1 MALLLF
7 RFCPVFAIGLL
18 LLNGFAVLPASA
30 FVNEAGPDRL
40 RLTVSPPA
48 HVIITA
54 TKNTPVYLPCHAE
67 AVVDP
72 NELGVDSDMD
82 LDQDLDEVEYDE
94 NNGNEEVDI
103 LNPPHIERKGFYE
116 DTFDLH
122 NLAHE
127 NIDPNGHG
135 NDLDEEADEEYDE
148 DDQSSRYRRSSY
160 GRDELIEYVWYRN
173 GLEFFSTAFQN
184 QNHKQTHKGFR
195 LFPNGTLKI
204 PYNRQMSNISAGVY
218 RCRANLTR
226 HGSGSI
232 LSTESVV
239 SIAYLE
245 RNNLLISENNTI
257 MASTH
262 QSLVLHCPFDSHP
275 PANITWIVNRTQIIV
290 NNYAVG
296 PHENRYYQLQNGSLL
311 VTDMHMSDAG
321 RYRCNASNN
330 FSAKTLRSY
339 GYVVAIKPA
348 STSNLAN
355 RLLPRMQPQNISIR
369 AGSTLKLNCA
379 GESGRP
385 RWTFIPRQSK
395 IPINLVN
402 FTYQLL
408 FTNVSVDK
416 HEGVYNCSFG
426 DDYQLYNVTVLMLP
440 TFLNNM
446 TSYTSSVV
454 ASMSFNCS
462 ANGNPAP
469 RITWFKNGR
478 EIKNNHIVHFNYPI
492 LRINTIDPEDEGLY
506 QCIAKNEAGEASV
519 SMYLSIRDK
528 DRYRRLS
535 RRPESIQCFPI
546 DTTSLYVRF
555 ERGLQQMNTDY
566 AMYYLASSSPHSW
579 FSSPPTQLMTN
590 NSLKITGP
598 MVVPFRNYTVYLRTC
613 SVSSVPDAENTGPAG
628 KKQVIPSKLS
638 KGVQCASQGV
648 PVLSIFFSNGIF
660 IWWPRFS
667 GVEPT
672 AYTIQLKHNDTT
684 ALPFDALQ
692 INGTTQILDDY
703 ITHEEVEPL
712 LTKIPIT
719 VRETRENVLDES
731 SDKKRRKRRRRA
743 FDSLT
748 GTQLDLES
756 ADASVGVAGHHD
768 KHEIKYRQVLV
779 TQLKVPGNVTGVFIP
794 NTKNVNVRILGST
807 AEDGEPMVQDLH
819 YIQWKTIDTSVRRPD
834 AVNRFQTSHV
844 DVRSVQFTWS
854 RFIATD
860 LLNKCLML
868 CYKNVNHDVF
878 IRGGSNRINCV
889 NIPKDAMH
897 FNLVGLLPF
906 TSYKAFLKP
915 CYSKEPISD
924 VLDFLTKQDV
934 PGPVTNHGLI
944 RKDGITLTWGP
955 PENRNGQLQGYLIQ
969 WIDKDNVN
977 HSVKLTI
984 DTNHFQFPNVSTDD
998 KINISIMAIGSTG
1011 VGIPIYVKM
1020 MNQIVEVTEPEPQE
1034 YIPWIEIGIGA
1045 FMVIFLLLFCCILV
1059 IHRKNCKK
1067 AQRNQAAAATT
1078 SALQMHPVNCNADIH
1093 EMQTLIGTSEQLP
1106 VLIPN
1111 GTYKQPESQLPS
1123 SNQQSAHT
1131 FGSNRFPHANSN
1143 PSSNNP
1149 ETQNGKSRLL
1159 FLNRNGLLQKPTNSS
1174 SACASLLP
1182 LQKPTLP
1189 SHVLGSSINEP
1200 LNPVLKIN
1208 SSSSNLGEE
1217 PEPKPIAISSNS
1229 IYRSTNSSYQNN
1241 DGHCEEPRG
1250 GYNVSGGCPQHM
1262 TLTTGD
1268 PNQLQPIHSYRP
1280 AVTTTSSLATTAP
1293 TVLAINAIST
1303 TAEREPSSAATS
1315 TSASN
1320 LSSTSIRSNGSSS
1333 CSVQSQQQQEQ
1344 QSVNPQLQQ
1353 PQHRTVKYGS
1363 SYDPGSNGVDL
1374 AAAVRITENPQYLKN
1389 KATPAGYH
1397 SPAAVL
1403 NTSLFDSSQR
1413 RLLDL
1418 TIDSNSIELY
1428 DDDDVT
1434 NCDQN
1439 DDANQSNTS
1448 THNLPS
1454 SECSSLPHHHHHH
1467 PQQQQLSVRM
1477 RLAPAS
1483 ESDLEETECNN
1494 NNNNNEHQRAGYHS
1508 GCLRLSPLHR
1518 QHLLNSSSPPCGG
1531 GGGNHNECVLTSHDE
1546 EDDDL
1551 HHLEELDN
1559 SSSLLNESSL
1569 STKPLHQ
1576 QHTSSWNFRRPIVGP
1591 NG

>member
-7 RFCPVFAIGLL
+7 RFYLVFAIGLL
-18 LLNGFAVLPASA
+18 LLNGFAVLSVSA

-67 AVVDP
+67 ADVHP
-72 NELGVDSDMD
+72 NDWGVDSDMD
-82 LDQDLDEVEYDE
+82 VDQDMDEIEYE
-94 NNGNEEVDI
+94 NNANEEVDI
-103 LNPPHIERKGFYE
+103 LNPPNLERQGFYE
-116 DTFDLH
+116 DSLDLH
-122 NLAHE
+122 NLAHD
-127 NIDPNGHG
+127 NIDTNGHG
-135 NDLDEEADEEYDE
+135 NDLDEEEDEEYDE
-148 DDQSSRYRRSSY
+148 DEQSSRYRRSPY

-239 SIAYLE
+239 TIAYLE

-257 MASTH
+257 IATT
-262 QSLVLHCPFDSHP
+262 QKPLVLHCPFDSHP
-275 PANITWIVNRTQIIV
+275 PANITWIVNKTQIVI
-290 NNYAVG
+290 NNYATG

-311 VTDMHMSDAG
+311 VTDIRMSDAG
-321 RYRCNASNN
+321 RYRCNASNS

-339 GYVVAIKPA
+339 GYVVAVQQP
-348 STSNLAN
+348 STSSSSN
-355 RLLPRMQPQNISIR
+355 RLLSRMQPQNISIR

-379 GESGRP
+379 GESNRP
-385 RWTFIPRQSK
+385 RWTFTPRQSK

-408 FTNVSVDK
+408 FTNVSVEK
-416 HEGVYNCSFG
+416 HEGIYNCSLG
-426 DDYQLYNVTVLMLP
+426 TDSQLYNVMVLVPPM
-440 TFLNNM
+440 FLNNM

-462 ANGNPAP
+462 VSGNPP
-469 RITWFKNGR
+469 PKITWFKNGR
-478 EIKNNHIVHFNYPI
+478 EIKNSYIVHYNYPI

-535 RRPESIQCFPI
+535 RRPENIQCFPI
-546 DTTSLYVRF
+546 DTSSLYVRF
-555 ERGLQQMNTDY
+555 ERGMQHVNTDY
-566 AMYYLASSSPHSW
+566 AMYYLASGNPHSW
-579 FSSPPTQLMTN
+579 FSSPPTQLLTN

-613 SVSSVPDAENTGPAG
+613 SVTSVPDAENTGPAG

-638 KGVQCASQGV
+638 KGVQCTSQGV

-660 IWWPRFS
+660 IWWPRFT

-684 ALPFDALQ
+684 TLPFDAQQ

-703 ITHEEVEPL
+703 ITHEEVLPL
-712 LTKIPIT
+712 LTKIDIS
-719 VRETRENVLDES
+719 VKQTRENVLEES
-731 SDKKRRKRRRRA
+731 TGKKRRKRRRRA
-743 FDSLT
+743 FDMVGRDRKQIFESLT
-748 GTQLDLES
+748 GTQMDLEM
-756 ADASVGVAGHHD
+756 AGANVGIAGHHD
-768 KHEIKYRQVLV
+768 KHETKYRQVLI
-779 TQLKVPGNVTGVFIP
+779 TAMKVSGNVTGVFIP
-794 NTKNVNVRILGST
+794 NTNSLNVRILGSVT
-807 AEDGEPMVQDLH
+807 ADGEPLQQDLH
-819 YIQWKTIDTSVRRPD
+819 YIQWKTIDSSIRRPD
-834 AVNRFQTSHV
+834 AVNRFQTNHV
-844 DVRSVQFTWS
+844 DARSVQFTWS

-860 LLNKCLML
+860 LANKCLTL

-889 NIPKDAMH
+889 NIPKDATH
-897 FNLVGLLPF
+897 YNLVGLLPF

-915 CYSKEPISD
+915 CHSKEPISD

-934 PGPVTNHGLI
+934 PGPVTNHALV
-944 RKDGITLTWGP
+944 RKSGITLTWGP
-955 PENRNGQLQGYLIQ
+955 PENRNGLLQGYMIQ

-977 HSVKLTI
+977 HSLNLTI
-984 DTNHFQFPNVSTDD
+984 DTNHFTFPNVSTDD

-1011 VGIPIYVKM
+1011 IGIPIYVKM
-1020 MNQIVEVTEPEPQE
+1020 LNHVVDVVEPEPEE

-1045 FMVIFLLLFCCILV
+1045 FTIICLLLFCCLLA

-1067 AQRNQAAAATT
+1067 AHRNQATTTT
-1078 SALQMHPVNCNADIH
+1078 SAPLQMHSANCNADIH

-1111 GTYKQPESQLPS
+1111 GKYKQPEPQIPI
-1123 SNQQSAHT
+1123 NHQQSVNT
-1131 FGSNRFPHANSN
+1131 FGSVRLSHANTSPSN
-1143 PSSNNP
+1143 NNP
-1149 ETQNGKSRLL
+1149 ETQNGKSHLL
-1159 FLNRNGLLQKPTNSS
+1159 PPNKNGLLQKATTSS
-1174 SACASLLP
+1174 STNTGLLP
-1182 LQKPTLP
+1182 LQPL
-1189 SHVLGSSINEP
+1189 SSQIMNIDVP
-1200 LNPVLKIN
+1200 ISSFLK
-1208 SSSSNLGEE
+1208 
-1217 PEPKPIAISSNS
+1217 SNS
-1229 IYRSTNSSYQNN
+1229 ISGKQDVEPDRTLNARNFCSRIISSY
-1241 DGHCEEPRG
+1241 HCDDEQHAPTSNYYNMGGRG
-1250 GYNVSGGCPQHM
+1250 TQY
-1262 TLTTGD
+1262 TTFNTGE

-1280 AVTTTSSLATTAP
+1280 ATATATTLATVAP
-1293 TVLAINAIST
+1293 TIIAINAVPT
-1303 TAEREPSSAATS
+1303 TAEHVPSSAATS
-1315 TSASN
+1315 TSLSSASN
-1320 LSSTSIRSNGSSS
+1320 FSTTSAGSNGSSAMSSS
-1333 CSVQSQQQQEQ
+1333 CSVHSQQQPQHHQEQ
-1344 QSVNPQLQQ
+1344 QT
-1353 PQHRTVKYGS
+1353 QHRTVKYGS
-1363 SYDPGSNGVDL
+1363 SNDSAMGNGVDL
-1374 AAAVRITENPQYLKN
+1374 AVAVRITENPQYLKN
-1389 KATPAGYH
+1389 KPTPVGYL

-1418 TIDSNSIELY
+1418 TIDSNSIEPY
-1428 DDDDVT
+1428 DDDVT

-1448 THNLPS
+1448 TNNLPS
-1454 SECSSLPHHHHHH
+1454 TDCSPQTHQ
-1467 PQQQQLSVRM
+1467 QQQQLSVHM

-1483 ESDLEETECNN
+1483 GSNLDEAECNN
-1494 NNNNNEHQRAGYHS
+1494 NEQQQRTAAGFHS
-1508 GCLRLSPLHR
+1508 DCLRLSPLHR
-1518 QHLLNSSSPPCGG
+1518 QQLLNSSS
-1531 GGGNHNECVLTSHDE
+1531 NHNQCEIVDADE
-1546 EDDDL
+1546 EDDLD
-1551 HHLEELDN
+1551 HLEDLNN
-1559 SSSLLNESSL
+1559 SSSLLNESSI